1 MIELN
6 IVEQLLGVPPG
17 YERWRVAAIAQKAKI
32 TVSWLSSL
40 EARGEQLSGDAQNF
54 LDRARRRVNVL
65 HAVGEDLKTRFP
77 ITVIKGAE
85 IARRMPAGLQR
96 NSGDSDIVAPDEQTL
111 WQVIDYLRESRGA
124 LAQSVSLLRTATST
138 DLVVAMKWAAEEPFL
153 DKPLG
158 ADISTCA
165 FSGNM
170 KDVPVRAKTPQ
181 DPDICSLFA
190 VSEERFQRKFSVKDM
205 LDFVVLADV
214 IESRGLADTVLIEA
228 EKLALAPELL
238 SLLLKTSDW
247 VPLSDTWQELAD
259 RLPPIADAER
269 AQRKAGTRPIPQ
281 LGFGYPLDE
290 RRSAEPR
297 ATVHQF
303 DGAEIMSTPIGTCL
317 LVPGTTID
325 QDLLDAAQR
334 AAKSL

>member
-65 HAVGEDLKTRFP
+65 HAVGDDLKARFP

-85 IARRMPAGLQR
+85 IARRMPAGLLR
-96 NSGDSDIVAPDEQTL
+96 NSGDSDIVAPDEQAL
-111 WQVIDYLRESRGA
+111 WQVIDYLRGSCGA
-124 LAQSVSLLRTATST
+124 LAQSVSLLRTDTST
-138 DLVVAMKWAAEEPFL
+138 DLVVAMKWPAEEPFL

-170 KDVPVRAKTPQ
+170 KNVPVRAGTPQ
-181 DPDICSLFA
+181 DPDLCSLFA

-214 IESRGLADTVLIEA
+214 IEARGLAEAVLDEA
-228 EKLALAPELL
+228 ENLALAPELL
-238 SLLLKTSDW
+238 SLLLKTEGW
-247 VPLSDTWQELAD
+247 VPLSATWHELAD
-259 RLPPIADAER
+259 RLQPIAEAER
-269 AQRKAGTRPIPQ
+269 AQRKTGTRPIPQ
-281 LGFGYPLDE
+281 LSFGYPLDD
-290 RRSAEPR
+290 RRSQESK
-297 ATVHQF
+297 ATVHGF
-303 DGAEIMSTPIGTCL
+303 DGGEIMSTPIGTCL

-325 QDLLDAAQR
+325 QDLLNAARQ
-334 AAKSL
+334 AANSL